1 MFNQKQNL
9 RASLNCRLG
18 FLEQKRL
25 TTLLRI
31 KEGQRWLEGYLKL
44 IEELHGEALKELRS
58 LKD

>member
-31 KEGQRWLEGYLKL
+31 KEGQLYLEGYLRFV
-44 IEELHGEALKELRS
+44 EELHAEALKELRS

>member
-25 TTLLRI
+25 TTQLRI
-31 KEGQRWLEGYLKL
+31 REGQRCLEGYLKF
-44 IEELHGEALKELRS
+44 IEELHAKALKELRS